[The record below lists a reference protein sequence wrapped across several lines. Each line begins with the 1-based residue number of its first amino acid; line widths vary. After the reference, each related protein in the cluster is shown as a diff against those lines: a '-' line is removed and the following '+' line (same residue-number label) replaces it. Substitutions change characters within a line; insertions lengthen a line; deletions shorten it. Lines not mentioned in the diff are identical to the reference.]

1 MSKAKNV
8 LLTVGVSMMA
18 GAIVGMLFAPDT
30 GAETRRKIKR
40 LKQKFSC
47 CGDDEIEDYDRQT
60 LEELSIALKQQL
72 NKINE
77 RLEKD
82 AE

>member
-8 LLTVGVSMMA
+8 LLTIGVSMMA
-18 GAIVGMLFAPDT
+18 GAIVGMLFAPDA
-30 GAETRRKIKR
+30 GAETRRRIK
-40 LKQKFSC
+40 KFRQRFGGC
-47 CGDDEIEDYDRQT
+47 EDGETEDYDRET
-60 LEELSIALKQQL
+60 LEELSIALKEQL

-77 RLEKD
+77 RLEKH